1 MADCSATMVRP
12 SILVIAIVSLLH
24 ERLGKKLFSARLT
37 KKWSFLLMVQKPPQN
52 FHPWGKDQ
60 R

>member
-1 MADCSATMVRP
+1 MADCSATMIKP

-52 FHPWGKDQ
+52 FHPSGKDQ